1 MATFSRRRPK
11 HVLFPA
17 QRFVAAK
24 AGKSEA
30 DYAVYA
36 SYRPLSGRFIG
47 TLKVVRLT
55 DARLLYPFAGAEE
68 LGPFNTK
75 DAAKEAA
82 VRRGNEIIDA
92 DLSNPEL

>member
-1 MATFSRRRPK
+1 MATFARRRPK
-11 HVLFPA
+11 HVLLPT
-17 QRFVAAK
+17 QRFVAK
-24 AGKSEA
+24 AGESEA

-36 SYRPLSGRFIG
+36 SYRTLSGRFIG

-82 VRRGNEIIDA
+82 VQRGQEIIRA